1 MDDSP
6 VWQKYNLP
14 APTQQMQESPES
26 RPQQP
31 NQQPL
36 TTGNDPN
43 KLLNV
48 LQNASKELGWNKVS
62 NVIGNS
68 RSLMGGDFS
77 ALHPSV
83 QPSVPPPT
91 DSARPQG
98 NTDTS
103 GGLKV
108 PSVAPADNQG
118 VLSSYTIPIQDATQS
133 ISDIGGPGAGMMAYG
148 TANASPAGST
158 LPPATQAPPSV
169 ANNAIGAGSGMG
181 TGDATGGGNA
191 VGAGLPA
198 SATGAAGGGDAAG
211 AEGGAGLSSLSDL
224 FSMFA

>member
-169 ANNAIGAGSGMG
+169 ANNAIGAGGFVQILRLLTLAHLCSILVEEGPRSP
-181 TGDATGGGNA
+181 T
-191 VGAGLPA
+191 LP
-198 SATGAAGGGDAAG
+198 
-211 AEGGAGLSSLSDL
+211 
-224 FSMFA
+224 